1 MRIILHSDLNNF
13 YASVELLRHPELR
26 GVPVAVC
33 GSREDRH
40 GIVLARNQPAKEAG
54 VKTGDVIWQAE
65 KKCPGIVLLPADFL
79 SYLRVSKAVRE
90 IYERYT
96 DRVEA
101 FGIDECWLDV
111 TDVSKLF
118 GGGRR
123 IAEEIRAAVK
133 AEIGITVSVGVSWN
147 KIFAKLASDMKKPDA
162 VTELTPENYRKDAWS
177 LPVGDLLYVGPATE
191 KKLALHGI
199 HTIGALARTDEK
211 LLCAWLGKW
220 GSYLHAFANG
230 LDNTPVRRR
239 EEERNVRSIGNSLTC
254 YRDLEGEEDVYMLL
268 LLLSDAV
275 AARLRESSLG
285 KARTVHLSVTGAS
298 LRRYAKQGKLVR
310 PSRTS
315 LDIAELALSLFR
327 AVYPWE
333 EPVRAAGISVSGFT
347 GERFQMDLFTD
358 VLAERRAE
366 RLEETIDG
374 LRKRYG
380 GNIIRRA
387 SVLKDKRLSSLDI
400 RSEHVIHPENFFGK
414 D

>member
-79 SYLRVSKAVRE
+79 SYLRVSKTVRE

-133 AEIGITVSVGVSWN
+133 AEIGITVSWN

-191 KKLALHGI
+191 KNSHCTGSIRSARSPAPMRNCSAHG
-199 HTIGALARTDEK
+199 
-211 LLCAWLGKW
+211 W
-220 GSYLHAFANG
+220 GSGGAICMPSPTG
-230 LDNTPVRRR
+230 LTIRPCAGAK
-239 EEERNVRSIGNSLTC
+239 RSATS
-254 YRDLEGEEDVYMLL
+254 
-268 LLLSDAV
+268 
-275 AARLRESSLG
+275 
-285 KARTVHLSVTGAS
+285 GA
-298 LRRYAKQGKLVR
+298 
-310 PSRTS
+310 
-315 LDIAELALSLFR
+315 
-327 AVYPWE
+327 
-333 EPVRAAGISVSGFT
+333 
-347 GERFQMDLFTD
+347 
-358 VLAERRAE
+358 
-366 RLEETIDG
+366 
-374 LRKRYG
+374 
-380 GNIIRRA
+380 
-387 SVLKDKRLSSLDI
+387 
-400 RSEHVIHPENFFGK
+400 
-414 D
+414 